1 MVGSRPD
8 RTTEVYTVGHPLHTE
23 SAVSPDLPFVV
34 TVVILFVLS
43 IANIALGLTGGR
55 LRTAGGKRL
64 AGFGLIF
71 LAAGIQLSVANGLIR
86 ASLLTY
92 GVGGASLVA
101 GCVVAGIAW
110 YRTRDSSRVRG
121 RE

>member
-1 MVGSRPD
+1 M
-8 RTTEVYTVGHPLHTE
+8 
-23 SAVSPDLPFVV
+23 SPDLPFVV
-34 TVVILFVLS
+34 AVVILFALS
-43 IANIALGLTGGR
+43 ISNIALGLTGER
-55 LRTAGGKRL
+55 IRTASGKRL

-71 LAAGIQLSVANGLIR
+71 LAAGIQLSVANDLIR

-110 YRTRDSSRVRG
+110 CQTRDSSRIRK